1 MLRFEEF
8 DQLHLSCGGQEG
20 GCMQFFLDTANL
32 DQIREVK
39 DLGLLDGVT
48 TNPTLMS
55 REGGDWR
62 EQAALICEL
71 VDGPVSLEVI
81 GTTHEEMIKE
91 AKDLV
96 SFGENVV
103 VKIPMISEG
112 LKALKELHEREIKTN
127 VTLVFTPT
135 QALLAAK
142 LGASY
147 VSPFVGRLDGL
158 SQSGMEGVDQ
168 MRTIFDNYGFA
179 TKILVASV
187 RHPMH
192 VLESGLIGAD
202 VITLPY
208 STITQLMKHPLTDS
222 GLAAF
227 LADWEAFQNE

>member
-1 MLRFEEF
+1 ME
-8 DQLHLSCGGQEG
+8 
-20 GCMQFFLDTANL
+20 FFLDTANL
-32 DQIREVK
+32 DQIREVRE
-39 DLGLLDGVT
+39 LGLLDGVT

-62 EQAALICEL
+62 EQAALICEA

-81 GTTHEEMIKE
+81 GTTAGEMIKE

-96 SFGENVV
+96 SFGPNVV
-103 VKIPMISEG
+103 VKIPMIPEG
-112 LKALKELHEREIKTN
+112 LKALRELTEREIKTN
-127 VTLVFTPT
+127 VTLVFSPN

-142 LGASY
+142 LGATY
-147 VSPFVGRLDGL
+147 VSPFVGRLDALG
-158 SQSGMEGVDQ
+158 QSGMEGVGQ

-192 VLESGLIGAD
+192 VLDSGLIGAD
-202 VITLPY
+202 VVTLPY
-208 STITQLMKHPLTDS
+208 STIKQLMHHPLTDK

-227 LADWEAFQNE
+227 LADWEAFQSEQK

>member
-1 MLRFEEF
+1 MPEPNT
-8 DQLHLSCGGQEG
+8 GGSME
-20 GCMQFFLDTANL
+20 FFLDTANL

-39 DLGLLDGVT
+39 ELGLLDGVT

-81 GTTHEEMIKE
+81 GTTREEMIKE

-96 SFGENVV
+96 SFGDNVV
-103 VKIPMISEG
+103 VKLPMIAEG
-112 LKALKELHEREIKTN
+112 LKALRELTEREVKTN
-127 VTLVFTPT
+127 VTLIFSPA

-142 LGASY
+142 LGATY
-147 VSPFVGRLDGL
+147 VSPFVGRLDAL

-168 MRTIFDNYGFA
+168 MRTMFDNYNFD
-179 TKILVASV
+179 TKILVASA
-187 RHPMH
+187 RHPLH
-192 VLESGLIGAD
+192 VLESALIGAD

-208 STITQLMKHPLTDS
+208 STITQLMQHPLTDK

-227 LADWEAFQNE
+227 LADWEAFQKEG

>member
-1 MLRFEEF
+1 ME
-8 DQLHLSCGGQEG
+8 
-20 GCMQFFLDTANL
+20 FFLDSANL

-39 DLGLLDGVT
+39 GLGLLDGVT
-48 TNPTLMS
+48 TNPTLLA

-62 EQAALICEL
+62 EQASLICDT

-96 SFGENVV
+96 SFGPNVV
-103 VKIPMISEG
+103 VKIPMIAEG
-112 LKALKELHEREIKTN
+112 LKALKELREREIKTN
-127 VTLVFTPT
+127 VTLVFTPN

-142 LGASY
+142 LGAAY
-147 VSPFVGRLDGL
+147 VSPFVGRLDAL
-158 SQSGMEGVDQ
+158 SQNGMEGVDQ
-168 MRTIFDNYGFA
+168 MRTIFDNYNFD

-192 VLESGLIGAD
+192 VLDSALIGAD
-202 VITLPY
+202 VVTIPY
-208 STITQLMKHPLTDS
+208 ATITQLMKHPLTDS

-227 LADWEAFQNE
+227 LADWEAFQDEK

>member
-1 MLRFEEF
+1 ME
-8 DQLHLSCGGQEG
+8 
-20 GCMQFFLDTANL
+20 FFLDTANL
-32 DQIREVK
+32 DQIREVGE
-39 DLGLLDGVT
+39 LGLLDGVT

-62 EQAALICEL
+62 EQAALICEA

-81 GTTHEEMIKE
+81 GTTAGEMIKE

-96 SFGENVV
+96 SFGPNVV
-103 VKIPMISEG
+103 VKIPMIPEG
-112 LKALKELHEREIKTN
+112 LKALRELAEREIRTN
-127 VTLVFTPT
+127 VTLVFSPN

-142 LGASY
+142 LGAAY
-147 VSPFVGRLDGL
+147 VSPFVGRLDALG
-158 SQSGMEGVDQ
+158 QSGMEGVGQ

-192 VLESGLIGAD
+192 VLDSGLIGAD
-202 VITLPY
+202 VVTLPY
-208 STITQLMKHPLTDS
+208 STILQLMHHPLTDK

-227 LADWEAFQNE
+227 LADWEAFQNEQK

>member
-1 MLRFEEF
+1 
-8 DQLHLSCGGQEG
+8 
-20 GCMQFFLDTANL
+20 MQFFLDTANL
-32 DQIREVK
+32 DQIREVGE
-39 DLGLLDGVT
+39 LGLLDGVT

-62 EQAALICEL
+62 KQAALICEM

-81 GTTHEEMIKE
+81 GTSHEEMIKE

-96 SFGENVV
+96 SFGTNVV
-103 VKIPMISEG
+103 VKIPMIPEG
-112 LKALKELHEREIKTN
+112 LKALRELTERGIKTN
-127 VTLVFTPT
+127 VTLVFSPT

-142 LGASY
+142 LGATY

-158 SQSGMEGVDQ
+158 SQSGMDGVDQ
-168 MRTIFDNYGFA
+168 MRTLFDNYGFD

-192 VLESGLIGAD
+192 VLDAGLIGAD

-208 STITQLMKHPLTDS
+208 STIMQLMHHPLTDQ
-222 GLAAF
+222 GLAKF
-227 LADWEAFQNE
+227 LADWEAFQKGE

>member
-1 MLRFEEF
+1 
-8 DQLHLSCGGQEG
+8 
-20 GCMQFFLDTANL
+20 MQFFLDTANL
-32 DQIREVK
+32 DQMREVA

-48 TNPTLMS
+48 TNPTIMS

-62 EQAALICEL
+62 DQAARICEL

-81 GTTHEEMIKE
+81 GTTHEAMIKE

-96 SFGENVV
+96 SFGPNVV
-103 VKIPMISEG
+103 VKIPMIPEG
-112 LKALKELHEREIKTN
+112 LKALRELTERGIRTN
-127 VTLVFTPT
+127 VTLVFSPT

-142 LGASY
+142 LGATY

-158 SQSGMEGVDQ
+158 SQSGMETVEQ
-168 MRTIFDNYGFA
+168 MRTIFDNYDFP

-192 VLESGLIGAD
+192 VLDAGLIGAD
-202 VITLPY
+202 VVTLPY
-208 STITQLMKHPLTDS
+208 PTLMQLVKHPLTDS

-227 LADWEAFQNE
+227 LADWEAFQKK

>member
-1 MLRFEEF
+1 
-8 DQLHLSCGGQEG
+8 
-20 GCMQFFLDTANL
+20 MQFFLDTANL
-32 DQIREVK
+32 DEMREVK
-39 DLGLLDGVT
+39 ELGLLDGVT

-62 EQAALICEL
+62 EQAALICEM

-81 GTTHEEMIKE
+81 GTTREEMIKE

-96 SFGENVV
+96 SFGDNVV
-103 VKIPMISEG
+103 VKIPMIAEG
-112 LKALKELHEREIKTN
+112 VKALKELKEREIKTN
-127 VTLVFTPT
+127 VTLVFSPA

-142 LGASY
+142 LGATY
-147 VSPFVGRLDGL
+147 VSPFVGRLDAL
-158 SQSGMEGVDQ
+158 THSGMEGVDQ
-168 MRTIFDNYGFA
+168 MRTMFDNYGFT

-208 STITQLMKHPLTDS
+208 STIMQLMQHPLTDK

-227 LADWEAFQNE
+227 LADWEAFQESS

>member
-1 MLRFEEF
+1 
-8 DQLHLSCGGQEG
+8 
-20 GCMQFFLDTANL
+20 MQFFLDTANL
-32 DQIREVK
+32 DEMREVK
-39 DLGLLDGVT
+39 ELGLLDGVT

-81 GTTHEEMIKE
+81 GTTREEMIKE

-96 SFGENVV
+96 SFGDNVV
-103 VKIPMISEG
+103 VKIPMIAEG
-112 LKALKELHEREIKTN
+112 LKALKELREREIKTN
-127 VTLVFTPT
+127 VTLVFSPG

-142 LGASY
+142 LGATY
-147 VSPFVGRLDGL
+147 VSPFVGRLDAL
-158 SQSGMEGVDQ
+158 TQSGMEGVDQ
-168 MRTIFDNYGFA
+168 MRTMFDNYGFG

-208 STITQLMKHPLTDS
+208 STITQLMQHPLTDK

-227 LADWEAFQNE
+227 LADWEAFQGE

>member
-1 MLRFEEF
+1 ME
-8 DQLHLSCGGQEG
+8 
-20 GCMQFFLDTANL
+20 FFLDTANL
-32 DQIREVK
+32 DQIKEVRE
-39 DLGLLDGVT
+39 LGLLDGVT

-62 EQAALICEL
+62 EQAALICEA

-81 GTTHEEMIKE
+81 GTTAGEMIKE

-96 SFGENVV
+96 SFGPNVV
-103 VKIPMISEG
+103 VKIPMIKEG
-112 LKALKELHEREIKTN
+112 LKALRELSERGIKTN
-127 VTLVFTPT
+127 VTLVFSPN

-142 LGASY
+142 LGATY
-147 VSPFVGRLDGL
+147 VSPFVGRLDALG
-158 SQSGMEGVDQ
+158 QSGMEGVGQ

-192 VLESGLIGAD
+192 VLDSGLVGAD

-208 STITQLMKHPLTDS
+208 STIMQLMQHPLTDK

-227 LADWEAFQNE
+227 LADWEAFQNGA

>member
-1 MLRFEEF
+1 
-8 DQLHLSCGGQEG
+8 
-20 GCMQFFLDTANL
+20 MQFFLDTANL

-39 DLGLLDGVT
+39 ELGLLDGVT

-62 EQAALICEL
+62 EQASLICDL

-96 SFGENVV
+96 SFGPNVV
-103 VKIPMISEG
+103 VKIPMIPEG
-112 LKALKELHEREIKTN
+112 LKALKELTERGIQTN
-127 VTLVFTPT
+127 VTLVFSPN

-142 LGASY
+142 LGATY
-147 VSPFVGRLDGL
+147 VSPFVGRLDALG
-158 SQSGMEGVDQ
+158 QSGMEGVEQ
-168 MRTIFDNYGFA
+168 MRTIFDNYGFD

-192 VLESGLIGAD
+192 VLDSALIGAD
-202 VITLPY
+202 VVTLPY
-208 STITQLMKHPLTDS
+208 STIIQLSKHPLTDL
-222 GLAAF
+222 GLEAFLSDWAAF
-227 LADWEAFQNE
+227 QQGK

>member
-1 MLRFEEF
+1 ME
-8 DQLHLSCGGQEG
+8 
-20 GCMQFFLDTANL
+20 FFLDTANL

-39 DLGLLDGVT
+39 ELGLLDGVT

-62 EQAALICEL
+62 EQAALIVEM

-81 GTTHEEMIKE
+81 GTTREEMIKE

-96 SFGENVV
+96 SFGDNVV
-103 VKIPMISEG
+103 VKIPMIAEG
-112 LKALKELHEREIKTN
+112 LKALKELGERGIKTN
-127 VTLVFTPT
+127 VTLVFSPT

-142 LGASY
+142 LGATY

-168 MRTIFDNYGFA
+168 MRTMFDNYDFE

-187 RHPMH
+187 RHPLH
-192 VLESGLIGAD
+192 VLDSGLIGAD
-202 VITLPY
+202 VVTLPY
-208 STITQLMKHPLTDS
+208 STILQLMQHPLTDK

-227 LADWEAFQNE
+227 LADWEAFQADK

>member
-1 MLRFEEF
+1 
-8 DQLHLSCGGQEG
+8 
-20 GCMQFFLDTANL
+20 MQFFLDTANL

-39 DLGLLDGVT
+39 ELGLLDGVT

-81 GTTHEEMIKE
+81 GTTREEMIKE

-96 SFGENVV
+96 SFGDNVV
-103 VKIPMISEG
+103 VKIPMIAEG
-112 LKALKELHEREIKTN
+112 LKALKELREREIKTN
-127 VTLVFTPT
+127 VTLVFSPA

-142 LGASY
+142 LGANY
-147 VSPFVGRLDGL
+147 VSPFIGRLDAL

-168 MRTIFDNYGFA
+168 MRTMFDNYNYD

-187 RHPMH
+187 RHPLH
-192 VLESGLIGAD
+192 VLESALIGAD

-208 STITQLMKHPLTDS
+208 STIMQLMKHPLTDN
-222 GLAAF
+222 GLASF
-227 LADWEAFQNE
+227 LADWNAFQDSQK

>member
-1 MLRFEEF
+1 
-8 DQLHLSCGGQEG
+8 
-20 GCMQFFLDTANL
+20 MQFFLDTANL
-32 DQIREVK
+32 DQMLEVK
-39 DLGLLDGVT
+39 ELGLLDGVT

-62 EQAALICEL
+62 KQAEKICAL

-81 GTTHEEMIKE
+81 ATTYEEMVKE

-103 VKIPMISEG
+103 IKVPMIAEG
-112 LKALKELHEREIKTN
+112 LKTLRELRERGIKTN
-127 VTLVFTPT
+127 VTLVFSPA

-142 LGASY
+142 LGATY

-158 SQSGMEGVDQ
+158 THSGMEGVDQ
-168 MRTIFDNYGFA
+168 MRTIFDNYGFE

-208 STITQLMKHPLTDS
+208 ATIMQLMKHPLTDN

-227 LADWEAFQNE
+227 LADWEAFQGE

>member
-1 MLRFEEF
+1 ME
-8 DQLHLSCGGQEG
+8 
-20 GCMQFFLDTANL
+20 FFLDTANL
-32 DQIREVK
+32 EQIKEVK
-39 DLGLLDGVT
+39 ELGLLDGVT

-62 EQAALICEL
+62 EQAALICET

-81 GTTHEEMIKE
+81 GTTAGEMIKE

-96 SFGENVV
+96 SFGPNVV
-103 VKIPMISEG
+103 VKIPMIPEG

-127 VTLVFTPT
+127 VTLVFSPN
-135 QALLAAK
+135 QALLAGK
-142 LGASY
+142 LGATY
-147 VSPFVGRLDGL
+147 VSPFVGRLDALGR
-158 SQSGMEGVDQ
+158 SGMECVDQ
-168 MRTIFDNYGFA
+168 IRTMYDNYGFG

-208 STITQLMKHPLTDS
+208 STIQQLTTHPLTDK

-227 LADWEAFQNE
+227 LSDWEAFQAGQK